1 MAFVAFVYETAL
13 IKEAKELTSLH
24 GVLIPADDPMPPS
37 SCTQIPDNALLIY
50 MGFATS
56 WVTQFPHT
64 IIEVDNTPRLVVDRG
79 ADKSISISLNILG
92 SDNKIIVELNK
103 NQFTVSPH
111 NYFKMVRKDRSSL
124 TVFDDYNK
132 EVLIVRYLNP
142 KAIWIN
148 AELKYPGSQPVVF
161 RGSGGWRNLHRGIRK
176 SRSRLSKINERGSCL
191 DSIPTRRVELTK
203 RSGLQ
208 IYLLPEFRW
217 LAPDFIVAW
226 AGAGR

>member
-1 MAFVAFVYETAL
+1 M
-13 IKEAKELTSLH
+13 
-24 GVLIPADDPMPPS
+24 GV
-37 SCTQIPDNALLIY
+37 
-50 MGFATS
+50 ATS

-132 EVLIVRYLNP
+132 EVLSVRYLNP
-142 KAIWIN
+142 KAIWIMLN
-148 AELKYPGSQPVVF
+148 
-161 RGSGGWRNLHRGIRK
+161 
-176 SRSRLSKINERGSCL
+176 
-191 DSIPTRRVELTK
+191 
-203 RSGLQ
+203 
-208 IYLLPEFRW
+208 
-217 LAPDFIVAW
+217 
-226 AGAGR
+226 